1 MHRTMARGVPKSS
14 SNLQR
19 AALTRPILH
28 PTHHPLILLRQN
40 RSPVE
45 KVKSAGRVDSDA
57 RRQDDRV
64 APQDT
69 QDVLH
74 HGTHIHGVLGANALR
89 KRLPVLRQVNR
100 RFEIFRRYIFRVSRA
115 RRLAHLRQ
123 PVHLRLVERQVPCR
137 LQVLHVLLLSQQ
149 QTQES
154 YFRAPQRESQDVL
167 AFYSI
172 QSLRIGELEQQ
183 PQQRI
188 YQEY

>member
-19 AALTRPILH
+19 AAPTRPILH

-64 APQDT
+64 AAQDT
-69 QDVLH
+69 QNVLH
-74 HGTHIHGVLGANALR
+74 NGTHIHGVLGTNALR

-100 RFEIFRRYIFRVSRA
+100 RLEVFRRHIFRVSRA

-123 PVHLRLVERQVPCR
+123 SVHLRLVERQVPRR

-149 QTQES
+149 QTQAS
-154 YFRAPQRESQDVL
+154 HFRAPQQRESQDVL
-167 AFYSI
+167 AFHSI
-172 QSLRIGELEQQ
+172 
-183 PQQRI
+183 
-188 YQEY
+188 